1 MAVLLRLYFGLRATL
16 QTVVSVCEVKGTVSD
31 TEVLASGI
39 DSPAFDLGLIFFSC
53 LSVTYRSPGNVGM
66 ACLLMMPLSMPAS

>member
-39 DSPAFDLGLIFFSC
+39 PLRSILG
-53 LSVTYRSPGNVGM
+53 
-66 ACLLMMPLSMPAS
+66 